1 MTDPLNYC
9 RQIMILARNRAEAP
23 LVTRADRE
31 ESLRLMDLCTAS
43 QKFLLPYGGRVLD
56 DEEFRALDDSF
67 PLRLP
72 HTFIA
77 LEFLEHL
84 EGDGPPVEAKR
95 VVFAREDKDD
105 IFITPFAWLP
115 EHGKWA
121 TAPTLRLPKT
131 GYLDRSVKGETGFF
145 AAVVGGSA
153 TGDEV
158 KHRDV
163 WILLGFCNALQ
174 CSNVGTERIEPRRPG
189 KKAKNGLPFDTYH
202 VLTIDVA
209 RGVSSSNGT
218 AGGTHR
224 SPREHLRRGH
234 IVRPD
239 GRRPY
244 WRNAT
249 VVNAGK
255 CAGRVEKDYRVRSGT
270 VPSNVRYTTT
280 DA

>member
-1 MTDPLNYC
+1 MIEPLNYC
-9 RQIMILARNRAEAP
+9 RQIMILARNRAEAT
-23 LVTRADRE
+23 LVSRAERE
-31 ESLRLMDLCTAS
+31 QSLRLMDLCAAS
-43 QKFLLPYGGRVLD
+43 QKFLLPYGGHILD
-56 DEEFRALDDSF
+56 DRELRALDDSF

-84 EGDGPPVEAKR
+84 EGDGQRVQAKR

-105 IFITPFAWLP
+105 IFILPFAWLP
-115 EHGKWA
+115 QHGEWA

-145 AAVVGGSA
+145 AACVGGA
-153 TGDEV
+153 ETRDQV
-158 KHRDV
+158 KHNDV
-163 WILLGFCNALQ
+163 SVLLSFCNALQ

-209 RGVSSSNGT
+209 RRGSGSNGT

-234 IVRPD
+234 IVRPE

-255 CAGRVEKDYRVRSGT
+255 CAGRIEKDYRVRSGT
-270 VPSNVRYTTT
+270 VPS
-280 DA
+280 DEA